1 MPSRIVL
8 VLAGLFA
15 ASPSLATESGSAA
28 NAALGHLGSRPFG
41 ETAFAKKV
49 EHELAERGALV
60 AIVARLGRPLSDMP
74 EGMRYTHVGF
84 AVYSTIEI
92 ADGRKL
98 PGYVMYNE
106 YQEGSHPDISDL
118 VQDYP
123 ADFFA
128 DVARLEAG
136 IVVPSLAL
144 QRRLLDTITSPI
156 YARLHDPHYSV
167 IANPYTVGRQN
178 CTKFVLDVITAAIYQ
193 TGDLAVIKANERAFF
208 VAQPV
213 NIVPLKLFFGALFNP
228 ELSLSDQPGKP
239 VTATFERIAG
249 FLMTYDRGAERF
261 TVVP

>member
-1 MPSRIVL
+1 MPRLQCGARLNLALGDRLGDRIK
-8 VLAGLFA
+8 
-15 ASPSLATESGSAA
+15 ASPRFDFLSHDPGQVASGASQC
-28 NAALGHLGSRPFG
+28 
-41 ETAFAKKV
+41 
-49 EHELAERGALV
+49 
-60 AIVARLGRPLSDMP
+60 RLGLTLFLVGDP
-74 EGMRYTHVGF
+74 EGLMV
-84 AVYSTIEI
+84 
-92 ADGRKL
+92 DGRKL

-239 VTATFERIAG
+239 VTATFERIAD
-249 FLMTYDRGAERF
+249 FLMAYDRGAERF
-261 TVVP
+261 AVVP